1 MTNEDNTTDVPIS
14 NWTLATGTKPGARY
28 VYSPPTRS
36 TARHVEPKPSRRSSR
51 AARAGDVKDWL
62 GDGCERVV
70 ARRVS

>member
-36 TARHVEPKPSRRSSR
+36 TARHAEPSQAV
-51 AARAGDVKDWL
+51 AAAVRP
-62 GDGCERVV
+62 EP
-70 ARRVS
+70 VS